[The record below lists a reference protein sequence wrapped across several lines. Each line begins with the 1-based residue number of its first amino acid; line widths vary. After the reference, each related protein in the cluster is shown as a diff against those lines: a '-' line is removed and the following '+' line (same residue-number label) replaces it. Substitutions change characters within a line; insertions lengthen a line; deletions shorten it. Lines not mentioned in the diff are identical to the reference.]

1 MPKGGEG
8 RADGEGWPNAYKARN
23 LNASGSHFSSLHH
36 RNSRPGMLWLCH
48 LGRDDLYQ
56 LAGLVAAA
64 SNHIKQTE
72 SRRRHS
78 PCTSAFASSTA
89 RDRAGH
95 PDCGSNLHASDDSP
109 AGPCGASPD
118 PYRGARD
125 VACQHQ
131 FVANPSAASQRDPGA
146 SDVAYP
152 SPCLADHRSDTRRH
166 PAAFHADSHQY
177 ARTDWQRVH
186 S

>member
-1 MPKGGEG
+1 VRCQKEE
-8 RADGEGWPNAYKARN
+8 RVAQTEQGWPNAYKARN

-95 PDCGSNLHASDDSP
+95 QDGRSNLHASDDSP
-109 AGPCGASPD
+109 AGHCGASPD

-125 VACQHQ
+125 VACQ
-131 FVANPSAASQRDPGA
+131 RDPGTCR
-146 SDVAYP
+146 VAYP